1 METGLESTSR
11 QPAAEHLNESARV
24 ELSKQAAGEACR
36 SCLKIYSCI
45 LKGKGQPR
53 VRQRT
58 SKQDYT

>member
-36 SCLKIYSCI
+36 SCLKIYSCV
-45 LKGKGQPR
+45 LKGKGQP
-53 VRQRT
+53 
-58 SKQDYT
+58 